1 MQGNLGN
8 CVLVLEI
15 LCIFQ
20 AVVRPVA
27 VAAAAV
33 VPLRQ
38 LHNLSNLLVQIVA
51 LSEKSLIGAEISH
64 VSLKKLQND

>member
-1 MQGNLGN
+1 VQGNLGN

-20 AVVRPVA
+20 EAVRPVA
-27 VAAAAV
+27 VAAAV
-33 VPLRQ
+33 DPLRQ
-38 LHNLSNLLVQIVA
+38 LHSLSNLLVQIVA

>member
-1 MQGNLGN
+1 VQGNLGN

-20 AVVRPVA
+20 EVAKSVAVV
-27 VAAAAV
+27 AAV
-33 VPLRQ
+33 VPSRQ
-38 LHNLSNLLVQIVA
+38 LHNLSNLLVRIVA

-64 VSLKKLQND
+64 VSWKKLQND